1 MASAGSLSGAVKEE
15 IMLTSICGI
24 NWGDE
29 GKGRMVDLLSADYD
43 IVCRYQGGNNAGHT
57 VINERGKFILNLLP
71 SGILREGVVNVLG
84 NGMVVD
90 IKHLTEEADKLRSQG
105 ISISPENLKI
115 SDKAVITMPY
125 HVLMDCLEE
134 ERLADKK
141 FGSTRRGIAPVYA
154 DKYMKKAFR
163 MGELLHTDLMY
174 ARIKDIVEWKNLTVE
189 KGYSHAPV
197 TVDEVMDYF
206 ETYGKPLKE
215 YICDVGLYLHE
226 ANRAG
231 KNIMFEAQLGA
242 LRDID
247 FGIYPYTSSSS
258 TIAAYA
264 PIGAGVPN
272 LKLDKSIGIMKA
284 YSTCVG
290 EGPFTAEYFGEK
302 AEKLRKAGGEYGA
315 ATGRPRRVGPF
326 DVVASRYGIRCQ
338 GADEVALTKLDIL
351 SGHEELEI
359 CTAYELDG
367 KRITEFPFPDA
378 LAKCTPVFEK
388 VKGWNCDIS
397 ACRTFEELPKAAQE
411 YVELLEKLCEC
422 RITYI
427 SVGAERDEIIRR

>member
-1 MASAGSLSGAVKEE
+1 
-15 IMLTSICGI
+15 MLTSICGI

-29 GKGRMVDLLSADYD
+29 GKGRMVDLLSQKFD

-84 NGMVVD
+84 NGMVID
-90 IKHLTEEADKLRSQG
+90 IKHLAQEAEHLRAQG
-105 ISISPENLKI
+105 ISITPENLKI

-125 HVLMDCLEE
+125 HVLLDCLEE

-163 MGELLHTDLMY
+163 MGELLHPERLY
-174 ARIKDIVEWKNLTVE
+174 KRVKDIVEWKNLTIVG
-189 KGYSHAPV
+189 GYRHAPV
-197 TVDEVMDYF
+197 TADEVIEYF
-206 ETYGKPLKE
+206 KTYGEPLKE
-215 YICDVGLYLHE
+215 YICDVGLYLNE
-226 ANRAG
+226 ANKAG
-231 KNIMFEAQLGA
+231 KDILFEAQLGA

-272 LKLDKSIGIMKA
+272 LKLDRSIGIMKA

-302 AEKLRKAGGEYGA
+302 AEALRAAGGEYGA

-338 GADEVALTKLDIL
+338 GADEIALTKLDVL
-351 SGHEELEI
+351 SAFSELEI

-367 KRITEFPFPDA
+367 KIVHEFPFSDA
-378 LAKCTPVFEK
+378 LDRCKPVFERI
-388 VKGWNCDIS
+388 KGWNCDIS
-397 ACRTFEELPKAAQE
+397 GCRKFDELPAEAQA
-411 YVELLEKLCEC
+411 YVRLIEKLCEC
-422 RITYI
+422 RIRYV
-427 SVGAERDEIIRR
+427 SVGAEREEYIEL

>member
-1 MASAGSLSGAVKEE
+1 
-15 IMLTSICGI
+15 MLTSICGI

-29 GKGRMVDLLSADYD
+29 GKGRMVDLLSQKFD

-84 NGMVVD
+84 NGMVID
-90 IKHLTEEADKLRSQG
+90 IKHLAQEAEHLRAQG
-105 ISISPENLKI
+105 ISITPENLKI

-125 HVLMDCLEE
+125 HVLLDCLEE

-141 FGSTRRGIAPVYA
+141 FGSARRGIAPVYA

-163 MGELLHTDLMY
+163 MGELLHPERLY
-174 ARIKDIVEWKNLTVE
+174 KRVKDIVEWKNLTIVG
-189 KGYSHAPV
+189 GYRHAPV
-197 TVDEVMDYF
+197 TADEVIEYF
-206 ETYGKPLKE
+206 KTYGEPLKE
-215 YICDVGLYLHE
+215 YICDVGLYLNE
-226 ANRAG
+226 ANKAG
-231 KNIMFEAQLGA
+231 KDILFEAQLGA

-272 LKLDKSIGIMKA
+272 LKLDRSIGIMKA

-302 AEKLRKAGGEYGA
+302 AEALRAAGGEYGA

-338 GADEVALTKLDIL
+338 GADEIALTKLDVL
-351 SGHEELEI
+351 SAFSELEI

-367 KRITEFPFPDA
+367 KIVHEFPFSDA
-378 LAKCTPVFEK
+378 LDRCKPVFERI
-388 VKGWNCDIS
+388 KGWNCDIS
-397 ACRTFEELPKAAQE
+397 GCRKFDELPAEAQA
-411 YVELLEKLCEC
+411 YVRLIEKLCEC
-422 RITYI
+422 RIRYV
-427 SVGAERDEIIRR
+427 SVGAEREEYIEL